1 MSECNIR
8 LQGTIEKYKKSPTSL
23 VYDYRVSS
31 SAVRLYSVMLDFE
44 YKKAF
49 VSVELLA
56 KKMLNKKGEPAS
68 TSKIKRL
75 ISELKQAGWLCV
87 DEQRVYHKD
96 TGAVRTIAEYVLF
109 AKSASAPK
117 SNKELLEEQAA
128 EMAKEQAEL
137 ETEYEGYQ
145 SSLGGEF
152 DNLAAELEEQVKA
165 GAIVI
170 GTPPVQE
177 EAQEA
182 AGTIAP
188 IPIAEDVQEQTL
200 EVAEPSNLRDAIA
213 YSEQRLWR
221 KLSENQ
227 KQAIV
232 KMLPHFAN
240 SREVEDFLNGFVNL
254 ELAKQG

>member
-1 MSECNIR
+1 M
-8 LQGTIEKYKKSPTSL
+8 
-23 VYDYRVSS
+23 
-31 SAVRLYSVMLDFE
+31 
-44 YKKAF
+44 
-49 VSVELLA
+49 ELLA

-177 EAQEA
+177 EAQEQ
-182 AGTIAP
+182 TI
-188 IPIAEDVQEQTL
+188 EV
-200 EVAEPSNLRDAIA
+200 VAEPSNLRDAIA
-213 YSEQRLWR
+213 YSEQRLGR

>member
-1 MSECNIR
+1 MSTECNIR

-152 DNLAAELEEQVKA
+152 DDLAAELEEQVKA

-177 EAQEA
+177 EAQEQ
-182 AGTIAP
+182 TI
-188 IPIAEDVQEQTL
+188 EV
-200 EVAEPSNLRDAIA
+200 VAEPSNLRDAIA
-213 YSEQRLWR
+213 YSEQRLGR

>member
-1 MSECNIR
+1 MSTECNIR

-177 EAQEA
+177 EAQEQ
-182 AGTIAP
+182 TI
-188 IPIAEDVQEQTL
+188 EV
-200 EVAEPSNLRDAIA
+200 VAEPSNLRDAIA
-213 YSEQRLWR
+213 YSEQRLGR

>member
-8 LQGTIEKYKKSPTSL
+8 LQGTIEKFKKSPTSL

-177 EAQEA
+177 EAQEQ
-182 AGTIAP
+182 TI
-188 IPIAEDVQEQTL
+188 EV
-200 EVAEPSNLRDAIA
+200 VAEPSNLRDAIA
-213 YSEQRLWR
+213 YSEQRLGR

>member
-8 LQGTIEKYKKSPTSL
+8 LQGYDGKRYTQSPNSL
-23 VYDYRVSS
+23 LFDHRVSDK
-31 SAVRLYSVMLDFE
+31 ARRLYDMLLHYQFKQCSVTQEFLARKLLDKDGE
-44 YKKAF
+44 P
-49 VSVELLA
+49 VSVR
-56 KKMLNKKGEPAS
+56 
-68 TSKIKRL
+68 TIIRL
-75 ISELKQAGWLCV
+75 MNELKKYGWLCM
-87 DEQRVYHKD
+87 EKHTVYNKD
-96 TGAVRTIAEYVLF
+96 TGEVKTIADYVLIWQ
-109 AKSASAPK
+109 STSAPK
-117 SNKELLEEQAA
+117 SATQLLEEQAA
-128 EMAKEQAEL
+128 EIAKEQAEL

-177 EAQEA
+177 EAQEQ
-182 AGTIAP
+182 TI
-188 IPIAEDVQEQTL
+188 EV
-200 EVAEPSNLRDAIA
+200 VAEPSNLRDAIA
-213 YSEQRLWR
+213 YSEQRLGR

-232 KMLPHFAN
+232 QMLPHFAN

>member
-8 LQGTIEKYKKSPTSL
+8 LQGTIEKFKKSPTSL

-31 SAVRLYSVMLDFE
+31 SAIRLFVVMLDFE

-56 KKMLNKKGEPAS
+56 KKMLNKKGEPSS

-75 ISELKQAGWLCV
+75 IRELKQAGWLCI
-87 DEQRVYHKD
+87 DEQRLYHKD
-96 TGAVRTIAEYVLF
+96 TGEVKTIANYVLF
-109 AKSASAPK
+109 AQSASAPK
-117 SNKELLEEQAA
+117 SYKELLEEQAA
-128 EMAKEQAEL
+128 EIAKEQVEL

-145 SSLGGEF
+145 SSLGGGF
-152 DNLAAELEEQVKA
+152 DNLQVELEAQQAA
-165 GAIVI
+165 GA
-170 GTPPVQE
+170 
-177 EAQEA
+177 
-182 AGTIAP
+182 IAP

-213 YSEQRLWR
+213 YSEQRLGR

>member
-145 SSLGGEF
+145 ASIGNGF
-152 DNLAAELEEQVKA
+152 DNLQAELE
-165 GAIVI
+165 
-170 GTPPVQE
+170 
-177 EAQEA
+177 AQQA
-182 AGTIAP
+182 AGIIKP
-188 IPIAEDVQEQTL
+188 IPIPEAV
-200 EVAEPSNLRDAIA
+200 EVTIEPNELDRAIA
-213 YSEQRLWR
+213 YSEQRLGR

>member
-1 MSECNIR
+1 MSTECNIR

-23 VYDYRVSS
+23 VHDNRISS
-31 SAVRLYSVMLDFE
+31 SAVRLYLVMLDFE

-56 KKMLNKKGEPAS
+56 NKMLNKKGEPAS
-68 TSKIKRL
+68 ASKIKRL

-177 EAQEA
+177 EAQEQ
-182 AGTIAP
+182 TI
-188 IPIAEDVQEQTL
+188 EV
-200 EVAEPSNLRDAIA
+200 VAEPSNLRDAIA
-213 YSEQRLWR
+213 YSEQRLGR

>member
-75 ISELKQAGWLCV
+75 ISELKKAGWLCV

-128 EMAKEQAEL
+128 EMAKEQAEMA
-137 ETEYEGYQ
+137 EYEGYQ
-145 SSLGGEF
+145 TSIGGDF
-152 DNLAAELEEQVKA
+152 DNLAADLEAQINA

-200 EVAEPSNLRDAIA
+200 EVAEPSNLRYAIA
-213 YSEQRLWR
+213 YSEQRLGR

-240 SREVEDFLNGFVNL
+240 SLEVEDFLNGFVNL
-254 ELAKQG
+254 ELLKQG

>member
-8 LQGTIEKYKKSPTSL
+8 LQGTIQTFKKSPTSL

-31 SAVRLYSVMLDFE
+31 SAIRLFVVMLDFE

-177 EAQEA
+177 EAQEQ
-182 AGTIAP
+182 TI
-188 IPIAEDVQEQTL
+188 EV
-200 EVAEPSNLRDAIA
+200 VAEPSNLRDAIA
-213 YSEQRLWR
+213 YSEQRLGR

>member
-177 EAQEA
+177 EAQEQ
-182 AGTIAP
+182 TI
-188 IPIAEDVQEQTL
+188 EV
-200 EVAEPSNLRDAIA
+200 VAEPSNLRDAIA
-213 YSEQRLWR
+213 YSEQRLGR

>member
-177 EAQEA
+177 EAQEL
-182 AGTIAP
+182 
-188 IPIAEDVQEQTL
+188 IPVPPVQQVPVQQVPVQEQGN
-200 EVAEPSNLRDAIA
+200 AELAKLIA
-213 YSEQRLWR
+213 WAEKQLGREFTEYH
-221 KLSENQ
+221 
-227 KQAIV
+227 KQA
-232 KMLPHFAN
+232 FERAYAN
-240 SREVEDFLNGFVNL
+240 NKAFVINQLNDMVVR

>member
-23 VYDYRVSS
+23 VYDNRVSS
-31 SAVRLYSVMLDFE
+31 SAIRLYLVMLDFE

-96 TGAVRTIAEYVLF
+96 TGVVRTIAEYVLF
-109 AKSASAPK
+109 AKSASVPK

-177 EAQEA
+177 EAQEQ
-182 AGTIAP
+182 TI
-188 IPIAEDVQEQTL
+188 EV
-200 EVAEPSNLRDAIA
+200 VAEPSNLRDAIA
-213 YSEQRLWR
+213 YSEQRLGR

>member
-31 SAVRLYSVMLDFE
+31 SAIRLFVVMLDFE

-177 EAQEA
+177 EAQE
-182 AGTIAP
+182 
-188 IPIAEDVQEQTL
+188 QTL
-200 EVAEPSNLRDAIA
+200 EVIAEPSELDRAIA
-213 YSEQRLWR
+213 FVEQRTG
-221 KLSENQ
+221 KVFSEYQ
-227 KQAIV
+227 KQAIARNYASDETGTISQLQDMV
-232 KMLPHFAN
+232 R
-240 SREVEDFLNGFVNL
+240 RELK
-254 ELAKQG
+254 AKQG

>member
-8 LQGTIEKYKKSPTSL
+8 LQGTIEKFKKSPTSL

-31 SAVRLYSVMLDFE
+31 SAIRLFVVMLDFE
-44 YKKAF
+44 YKKAV
-49 VSVELLA
+49 VSVELVA
-56 KKMLNKKGEPAS
+56 KKMLNKKGEPSS

-75 ISELKQAGWLCV
+75 IRELKQAGWLCI
-87 DEQRVYHKD
+87 DEQRLYHKD
-96 TGAVRTIAEYVLF
+96 TGEVKTIANYVLF
-109 AKSASAPK
+109 AQSASAPK
-117 SNKELLEEQAA
+117 SYKELLEEQAA
-128 EMAKEQAEL
+128 EIAKEQVEL

-145 SSLGGEF
+145 SSLGGGF
-152 DNLAAELEEQVKA
+152 DNLQVELEAQQAA
-165 GAIVI
+165 GA
-170 GTPPVQE
+170 
-177 EAQEA
+177 
-182 AGTIAP
+182 IAP

-200 EVAEPSNLRDAIA
+200 EVVAEPSNLRDAIA
-213 YSEQRLWR
+213 YSEQRLGR

>member
-177 EAQEA
+177 EAQEQ
-182 AGTIAP
+182 TI
-188 IPIAEDVQEQTL
+188 EV
-200 EVAEPSNLRDAIA
+200 VAEPSNLRDAIA
-213 YSEQRLWR
+213 YSEQRLGR
-221 KLSENQ
+221 HLSENQ

>member
-117 SNKELLEEQAA
+117 SNKELLDEQAA

-177 EAQEA
+177 EAQEQ
-182 AGTIAP
+182 TI
-188 IPIAEDVQEQTL
+188 EV
-200 EVAEPSNLRDAIA
+200 VAEPSNLRDAIA
-213 YSEQRLWR
+213 YSEQRLGR

-232 KMLPHFAN
+232 KLLPHFAN

>member
-1 MSECNIR
+1 
-8 LQGTIEKYKKSPTSL
+8 
-23 VYDYRVSS
+23 
-31 SAVRLYSVMLDFE
+31 MLDFE

-177 EAQEA
+177 EAQEQ
-182 AGTIAP
+182 TI
-188 IPIAEDVQEQTL
+188 EV
-200 EVAEPSNLRDAIA
+200 VAEPSNLRDAIA
-213 YSEQRLWR
+213 YSEQRLGR

>member
-1 MSECNIR
+1 MSTECNIR

-23 VYDYRVSS
+23 VYDSRVSS
-31 SAVRLYSVMLDFE
+31 SAIRLYLVMLDFE

-177 EAQEA
+177 EAQEQ
-182 AGTIAP
+182 TI
-188 IPIAEDVQEQTL
+188 EV
-200 EVAEPSNLRDAIA
+200 VAEPSNLRDAIA
-213 YSEQRLWR
+213 YSEQRLGR

>member
-1 MSECNIR
+1 MSTECNIR

-177 EAQEA
+177 EAQEQ
-182 AGTIAP
+182 TI
-188 IPIAEDVQEQTL
+188 EV
-200 EVAEPSNLRDAIA
+200 VAEPSNLRDAIA
-213 YSEQRLWR
+213 YSEQRLGR

-254 ELAKQG
+254 ELLKQG

>member
-8 LQGTIEKYKKSPTSL
+8 IQGTIEKYKKSPTGL
-23 VYDYRVSS
+23 VNDYRVSS
-31 SAVRLYSVMLDFE
+31 SAVRLYLVMLDFE

-117 SNKELLEEQAA
+117 NNKELLEEQAA
-128 EMAKEQAEL
+128 EIAKEQAEL
-137 ETEYEGYQ
+137 AEYEGYQ
-145 SSLGGEF
+145 TSIGGDF
-152 DNLAAELEEQVKA
+152 DNLVADLEAQVKA

-177 EAQEA
+177 EAQE
-182 AGTIAP
+182 
-188 IPIAEDVQEQTL
+188 QTL
-200 EVAEPSNLRDAIA
+200 EVVAEPSELDRAIA
-213 YSEQRLWR
+213 FVEQRTG
-221 KLSENQ
+221 KVFSEYQ
-227 KQAIV
+227 KQAIARNYASDETGTISQLQDMV
-232 KMLPHFAN
+232 R
-240 SREVEDFLNGFVNL
+240 RELK
-254 ELAKQG
+254 AKQG

>member
-145 SSLGGEF
+145 TSIGGDF
-152 DNLAAELEEQVKA
+152 DNLAADLEAQINA
-165 GAIVI
+165 GAVVI
-170 GTPPVQE
+170 EPVQQ
-177 EAQEA
+177 A
-182 AGTIAP
+182 
-188 IPIAEDVQEQTL
+188 VQEQATTEL
-200 EVAEPSNLRDAIA
+200 ARMIEWAEEQLGREFSEFHRQAIGREYARNRIEASNLLMD
-213 YSEQRLWR
+213 
-221 KLSENQ
+221 
-227 KQAIV
+227 IV
-232 KMLPHFAN
+232 R
-240 SREVEDFLNGFVNL
+240 RELN
-254 ELAKQG
+254 AKQG

>member
-8 LQGTIEKYKKSPTSL
+8 LQGTIEKFKKSPTSL

-31 SAVRLYSVMLDFE
+31 SAIRLFVVMLDFE

-56 KKMLNKKGEPAS
+56 KKMLNKKGEPSS

-75 ISELKQAGWLCV
+75 IRELKQAGWLCI
-87 DEQRVYHKD
+87 DEQRLYHKD
-96 TGAVRTIAEYVLF
+96 TGEVKTIANYVLF
-109 AKSASAPK
+109 AQSASAPK
-117 SNKELLEEQAA
+117 SYKELLEEQAA
-128 EMAKEQAEL
+128 EIAKEQVEL

-145 SSLGGEF
+145 SSLGGGF
-152 DNLAAELEEQVKA
+152 DNLQVELEAQQAA
-165 GAIVI
+165 GA
-170 GTPPVQE
+170 
-177 EAQEA
+177 
-182 AGTIAP
+182 IAP

-200 EVAEPSNLRDAIA
+200 EVAEPSNLRYAIA
-213 YSEQRLWR
+213 YSEQRLGR

-240 SREVEDFLNGFVNL
+240 SLEVEDFLNGFVNL
-254 ELAKQG
+254 ELLKQG

>member
-56 KKMLNKKGEPAS
+56 KKMLNKKGDPAS

-145 SSLGGEF
+145 TSIGGDF
-152 DNLAAELEEQVKA
+152 DNLAADLEAQINA
-165 GAIVI
+165 GAVVI
-170 GTPPVQE
+170 EPVQQ
-177 EAQEA
+177 A
-182 AGTIAP
+182 
-188 IPIAEDVQEQTL
+188 VQEQATTEL
-200 EVAEPSNLRDAIA
+200 ARMIEWAEEQLGREFSEFHRQAIGREYARNRIEASNLLMD
-213 YSEQRLWR
+213 
-221 KLSENQ
+221 
-227 KQAIV
+227 IV
-232 KMLPHFAN
+232 R
-240 SREVEDFLNGFVNL
+240 RELN
-254 ELAKQG
+254 AKQG

>member
-1 MSECNIR
+1 MSTECNIR

-31 SAVRLYSVMLDFE
+31 SAIRLYLVMLDFE
-44 YKKAF
+44 YKKTF

-96 TGAVRTIAEYVLF
+96 TGVVRTIAEYVLF
-109 AKSASAPK
+109 AKSASVPK

-177 EAQEA
+177 EAQEL
-182 AGTIAP
+182 
-188 IPIAEDVQEQTL
+188 IPVPPVQQVPVQEQGN
-200 EVAEPSNLRDAIA
+200 AELAKLIA
-213 YSEQRLWR
+213 WAEKQLGREFTEYH
-221 KLSENQ
+221 
-227 KQAIV
+227 KQA
-232 KMLPHFAN
+232 FERAYAN
-240 SREVEDFLNGFVNL
+240 NKAFVINQLNDMVVR

>member
-96 TGAVRTIAEYVLF
+96 TGEVRTIAEYVLF
-109 AKSASAPK
+109 AKSASATQ
-117 SNKELLEEQAA
+117 LLEEQAA
-128 EMAKEQAEL
+128 EIAKEQAEL

-177 EAQEA
+177 EAQEQ
-182 AGTIAP
+182 TI
-188 IPIAEDVQEQTL
+188 EV
-200 EVAEPSNLRDAIA
+200 VAEPSNLRDAIA
-213 YSEQRLWR
+213 YSEQRLGR

>member
-1 MSECNIR
+1 MSTECNIR

-177 EAQEA
+177 EAQE
-182 AGTIAP
+182 
-188 IPIAEDVQEQTL
+188 QTL
-200 EVAEPSNLRDAIA
+200 EVIAEPSELDRAIA
-213 YSEQRLWR
+213 FVEQRTG
-221 KLSENQ
+221 KVFSEYQ
-227 KQAIV
+227 KQAIARNYASDETGTISQLQDMV
-232 KMLPHFAN
+232 R
-240 SREVEDFLNGFVNL
+240 RELK
-254 ELAKQG
+254 AKQG